1 MGITFLKSILNRM
14 RGKQEVSRVSPSKTE
29 LVKSFKD
36 DQERKRHLIIRIE
49 GFSRFRSRRSWAVW
63 VDIMILTTGSD

>member
-14 RGKQEVSRVSPSKTE
+14 RGKQGISRVSPSKTE

-36 DQERKRHLIIRIE
+36 DQEKEAAFDYKNRGIQSVPVAQI
-49 GFSRFRSRRSWAVW
+49 V
-63 VDIMILTTGSD
+63 GSVG